1 MEGRLKI
8 NIDISDLKRLLQKLN
23 AAPNILEDA
32 RRRAMEEAAPKLKRE
47 VDTAIGGRGKVRSW
61 QEQRVGSE
69 GGYAAVSPK
78 SKTWTEVN
86 GQGKKYA
93 VGHVTNAIE
102 HGHRFPSPTGKNQ
115 RYQTRIESGR
125 MRVPGQYFYK
135 KANRNTMEIA
145 REAAAQAAA
154 ELIAHLED

>member
-1 MEGRLKI
+1 MQVH
-8 NIDISDLKRLLQKLN
+8 IDTSDLKRLLEKLD
-23 AAPNILEDA
+23 AAPDILEDA

-47 VDTAIGGRGKVRSW
+47 VDAAIGGRGKVRSW
-61 QEQRVGSE
+61 QEERVGSE

-86 GQGKKYA
+86 GRGKKYA

-115 RYQTRIESGR
+115 RYQPRIESGR
-125 MRVPGQYFYK
+125 MRVTGRYFYK
-135 KANRNTMEIA
+135 QADGKTMEIA
-145 REAAAQAAA
+145 REAAAQVEA